1 MKMINKQKIIVC
13 FGCGSEDT
21 ELIRSTEHADTY
33 RCRNCGRVF
42 AKVRKNRVGDVSWSG
57 K

>member
-1 MKMINKQKIIVC
+1 MINKQKIIVC

-33 RCRNCGRVF
+33 KCNECGRVF
-42 AKVRKNRVGDVSWSG
+42 VKIKRSREGDVSWSG